1 VQLHS
6 NSEHQPQTT
15 VQVHVMTKGSIA
27 MNPTVL
33 NYGDI
38 AFTSEPG
45 KENPTTK
52 EITLTRVDGTFQIKD
67 VTITNP
73 NYKATVNA
81 VTPGQQYR
89 VQVTFT
95 PPVRKSGKQTEAGEL
110 VIHTDDPQEPS
121 MRVQLV
127 ARSL

>member
-1 VQLHS
+1 M
-6 NSEHQPQTT
+6 PITT
-15 VQVHVMTKGSIA
+15 VQVHVMTKGLISSSHDKCSITEISRLPA
-27 MNPTVL
+27 
-33 NYGDI
+33 
-38 AFTSEPG
+38 PG
-45 KENPTTK
+45 KEAPTTK
-52 EITLTRVDGTFQIKD
+52 EITITRADGKFQIRD
-67 VTITNP
+67 VTVSNP
-73 NYKATVNA
+73 NYKAKVDA

-95 PPVRKSGKQTEAGEL
+95 PPVRTGGKQTEAGEL

>member
-1 VQLHS
+1 MPV
-6 NSEHQPQTT
+6 TT
-15 VQVHVMTKGSIA
+15 MQVHVMTKGSIA

-33 NYGDI
+33 NYGEV
-38 AFTSEPG
+38 AFTTTAG
-45 KENPTTK
+45 KETTTTK
-52 EITLTRVDGTFQIKD
+52 EITITRADGKFQIRD
-67 VTITNP
+67 VTVTNP
-73 NYKATVNA
+73 NYKAVVNA

-95 PPVRKSGKQTEAGEL
+95 PPLRTTGKQTEAGEL